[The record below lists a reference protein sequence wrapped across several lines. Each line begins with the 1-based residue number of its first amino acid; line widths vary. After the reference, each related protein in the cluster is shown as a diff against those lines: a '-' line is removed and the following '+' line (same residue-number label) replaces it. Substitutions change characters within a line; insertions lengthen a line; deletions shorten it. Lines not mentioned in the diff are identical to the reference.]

1 MSEMTTDRV
10 APRWESTVMDEQS
23 PDGLPPGLR
32 FLKGLVIALTITMI
46 AGVITIVA
54 LLVTKLNGPV
64 PLPETISLPDGATAQ
79 AVTVGADWVGVVTT
93 DNRILI
99 FDRLTGALRQDILL
113 D

>member
-1 MSEMTTDRV
+1 
-10 APRWESTVMDEQS
+10 MDEQS

-64 PLPETISLPDGATAQ
+64 PLPEAISLPDGAKAQ

-99 FDRLTGALRQDILL
+99 FDRLTGALRQDIALE
-113 D
+113 